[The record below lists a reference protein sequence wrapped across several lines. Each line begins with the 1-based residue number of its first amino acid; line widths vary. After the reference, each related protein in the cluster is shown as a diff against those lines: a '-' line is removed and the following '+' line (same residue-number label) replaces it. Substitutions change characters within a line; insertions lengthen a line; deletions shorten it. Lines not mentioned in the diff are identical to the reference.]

1 MFEVLKQDLGVKTKL
16 PEVSRSC
23 PGIAPGDL
31 LKIIWLL
38 FNRRISWEYLLHRR
52 CPGIA
57 PSDLFNIFNPDG
69 KSNFEAFK
77 AGRIESLEYVQSLKM
92 NAETVATTC
101 MRAWEKQIFGFF
113 VFGKKFTGSTDSNL

>member
-23 PGIAPGDL
+23 PGIAP
-31 LKIIWLL
+31 
-38 FNRRISWEYLLHRR
+38 
-52 CPGIA
+52 
-57 PSDLFNIFNPDG
+57 SDLFNIFNPDG
-69 KSNFEAFK
+69 KSNFAAFK

-101 MRAWEKQIFGFF
+101 MRA
-113 VFGKKFTGSTDSNL
+113 